1 MEAWRIIKLME
12 SDRFKNLTCGEFA
25 KVYRDLETER
35 PGFLEKEWKPKNV
48 TVHTNKGCKS

>member
-35 PGFLEKEWKPKNV
+35 PGFLEEEWKPKNV